1 MHIYAHI
8 NESTVRRTFR
18 KHVTGT
24 RGLTVYDKKLRGFGL
39 KVTPDG
45 TKTFFVRTVR
55 RTGSENVTLGR
66 CELGGCRVR
75 RPAAGS

>member
-8 NESTVRRTFR
+8 NESTDRRTFR

-55 RTGSENVTLGR
+55 RTGSENVILGKA
-66 CELGGCRVR
+66 GKI
-75 RPAAGS
+75 AAAECK

>member
-8 NESTVRRTFR
+8 NEPTVRRTFR

-39 KVTPDG
+39 KVAPGG
-45 TKTFFVRTVR
+45 TKTFFVRTAR
-55 RTGSENVTLGR
+55 RTGSENVILGNV
-66 CELGGCRVR
+66 GKITAA
-75 RPAAGS
+75 RPWPN